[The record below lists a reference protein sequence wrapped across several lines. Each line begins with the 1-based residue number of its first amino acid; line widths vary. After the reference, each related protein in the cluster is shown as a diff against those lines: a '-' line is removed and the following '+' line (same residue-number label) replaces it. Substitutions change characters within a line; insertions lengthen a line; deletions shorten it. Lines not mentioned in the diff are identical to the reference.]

1 MKSIGIKLADGTFY
15 PLLEEGNPEKKTLD
29 LTTVMDNQTKVQ
41 VDVYRTETG
50 TIEGAEYVDTLEI
63 KNLKPHQN
71 GDPTL
76 CLAIDLDENNELTAE
91 IRDPETGKTS
101 EIQVT
106 LASRTR
112 AEEEF
117 SISDDDLTLAG
128 LGDLVDTPEE
138 EPAPEETPD
147 MDEPPAEAEESAP
160 SEIPLPD
167 EDFNFDQV
175 NEPSAASDDAAALAG
190 AFSSLDLE
198 EPAADEDTTASDSTS
213 DLDLPDFDDLD
224 STGDETLADSSLD
237 LPDLDDLNSEGEAA
251 QDDSL
256 DLDLPDF
263 DDLDS
268 TGEETLADSSLD
280 LPDFDDTSAGES
292 LTEETVAEDTAQ
304 DDPGNLDLPDFDD
317 LDSTGDE
324 ALFSALDPTDTVED
338 DFNSTEEKEGDDPF
352 AALTLPETD
361 STDSLSTDLDLPDF
375 DSLEETSLDSGTE
388 LSLPDFDDSETTS
401 LDLPDFD
408 SLDDS
413 TELPPGF
420 DDSIENSDF
429 EMDEK
434 VKDPTFQPNN
444 SIFSNLYDK
453 ETLEGGTSTYAPDE
467 DVKKKTRG
475 PVIICIICAII
486 CIIAVLLTLFVVP
499 SRLNLMG
506 KITSFFHKDAEPAQV
521 VEELPVLEAAV
532 EEPEAELEPEVQ
544 IAVEKPAEEP
554 AAVEESPAQEDA
566 IVIAETPEAV
576 VPVEPEPEPVKPA
589 DIRYKIVWGD
599 TLWDIS
605 NAYYKTPWKYK
616 RLARYN
622 GIKNPDHIIS
632 GHWLLIPAE

>member
-138 EPAPEETPD
+138 PAPTMEETPVMD
-147 MDEPPAEAEESAP
+147 EASIIEETATLDEPPAEESAT

-175 NEPSAASDDAAALAG
+175 NEPSDSSDDTAALAD
-190 AFSSLDLE
+190 AFSSLDIE
-198 EPAADEDTTASDSTS
+198 EPADDGTSDNAGAEEETLTDDTAASDDPTDSAS
-213 DLDLPDFDDLD
+213 DLSLPDFDDMD
-224 STGDETLADSSLD
+224 SGEGSSEEL
-237 LPDLDDLNSEGEAA
+237 S
-251 QDDSL
+251 
-256 DLDLPDF
+256 LPDF

-268 TGEETLADSSLD
+268 TGEETQTDDSLD
-280 LPDFDDTSAGES
+280 LPDFGDLNSTG
-292 LTEETVAEDTAQ
+292 EETQT
-304 DDPGNLDLPDFDD
+304 DDSLDLPDFND
-317 LDSTGDE
+317 
-324 ALFSALDPTDTVED
+324 LDPTDTVED
-338 DFNSTEEKEGDDPF
+338 DLGSTGTEEKEEDDPF
-352 AALTLPETD
+352 AALSLPETD
-361 STDSLSTDLDLPDF
+361 TTDSLSTDLDLPDF
-375 DSLEETSLDSGTE
+375 DNLEETGFDSDTE
-388 LSLPDFDDSETTS
+388 LSLPDFDDSETAS

-453 ETLEGGTSTYAPDE
+453 ETLEGGTSTYTSDE
-467 DVKKKTRG
+467 DVNKKIRG

-486 CIIAVLLTLFVVP
+486 CIIAVLLTLFVLP
-499 SRLNLMG
+499 SRHNLMG
-506 KITSFFHKDAEPAQV
+506 KITSFFHKDAEPTPV
-521 VEELPVLEAAV
+521 VEELPVLETAEEV
-532 EEPEAELEPEVQ
+532 EEEPEAELESEVQ
-544 IAVEKPAEEP
+544 VAVQEPAPEEP
-554 AAVEESPAQEDA
+554 AVEEVPAQEDA